1 MSVAERRV
9 AANFVGGAA
18 ECDCSAVVCCMG
30 GAEWLVWKS
39 NYCVQIHGVL
49 RVVQKGARDSE
60 Q

>member
-49 RVVQKGARDSE
+49 
-60 Q
+60 